1 MATYTTKQ
9 QKAVLDCLSE
19 RADSPV
25 SAAAIVDALREQGEH
40 IGIATVYRQLESSN
54 GRAASTRSR
63 RTRARTISSAPT
75 AAHRTAASLSASA
88 AGASCTSTATSSR
101 RSTSIWSMSTAFPS
115 IPARRCST
123 ACAASV
129 RRAHETHCFLFLALA
144 LAFSLTAC
152 TVPVEKA
159 DDGKIQ
165 IVATL
170 FPYYDFAR
178 AIAGDR
184 ADVTLLLSP
193 GREAHSFEPTP
204 LDAVTISESDV
215 FLYNGGEG
223 EYWVDSMLGAA
234 GENIAVIA
242 RMMDYVDA
250 LDEEYVEGMQGAD
263 GHDHDHE
270 HGSHDDHDDHDHD
283 HEEDEHDSDEVEY
296 DEHIW
301 TSPKNAV
308 VLCRAV
314 CDAICKADPA
324 NEDFYRANCDGYCAQ
339 IEALDARFA
348 SLCESAPHKLLV
360 FADRFPM
367 LYFCREFG
375 LDYRAAFHGCSGD
388 TEPSLATI
396 KYLIDKVED
405 EDIPVVYTIDFGT
418 KKVAAVVSECTGA
431 AVDTLYSMQTV
442 SRADF
447 DAGETYLTLMERNYE
462 ALRKGL
468 NE

>member
-1 MATYTTKQ
+1 MK
-9 QKAVLDCLSE
+9 
-19 RADSPV
+19 R
-25 SAAAIVDALREQGEH
+25 I
-40 IGIATVYRQLESSN
+40 
-54 GRAASTRSR
+54 
-63 RTRARTISSAPT
+63 
-75 AAHRTAASLSASA
+75 ASL
-88 AGASCTSTATSSR
+88 
-101 RSTSIWSMSTAFPS
+101 
-115 IPARRCST
+115 
-123 ACAASV
+123 
-129 RRAHETHCFLFLALA
+129 LLALV
-144 LAFSLTAC
+144 LVFSLTAC
-152 TVPVEKA
+152 AAPAEKSG
-159 DDGKIQ
+159 DGKIQ

-178 AIAGDR
+178 AIVGDR

-204 LDAVTISESDV
+204 LDAVTISEADV

-223 EYWVDSMLGAA
+223 EYWVDSMLDAA

-242 RMMDYVDA
+242 RMMNYVDA

-263 GHDHDHE
+263 DHGHD
-270 HGSHDDHDDHDHD
+270 GHD

-324 NEDFYRANCDGYCAQ
+324 NEDFYRANCDDYCAQ
-339 IEALDARFA
+339 IEELDARFA
-348 SLCESAPHKLLV
+348 ALCMSAPRKLLV

-367 LYFCREFG
+367 LYFCREFD

-405 EDIPVVYTIDFGT
+405 ENIPVVYTIDFGT

-431 AVDTLYSMQTV
+431 AVGTLYSMQTV

-468 NE
+468 SE

>member
-1 MATYTTKQ
+1 MKTT
-9 QKAVLDCLSE
+9 
-19 RADSPV
+19 
-25 SAAAIVDALREQGEH
+25 
-40 IGIATVYRQLESSN
+40 
-54 GRAASTRSR
+54 
-63 RTRARTISSAPT
+63 
-75 AAHRTAASLSASA
+75 
-88 AGASCTSTATSSR
+88 
-101 RSTSIWSMSTAFPS
+101 
-115 IPARRCST
+115 
-123 ACAASV
+123 
-129 RRAHETHCFLFLALA
+129 
-144 LAFSLTAC
+144 
-152 TVPVEKA
+152 
-159 DDGKIQ
+159 
-165 IVATL
+165 
-170 FPYYDFAR
+170 
-178 AIAGDR
+178 
-184 ADVTLLLSP
+184 
-193 GREAHSFEPTP
+193 AHSFEPTP

-223 EYWVDSMLGAA
+223 EYWVDSMLDAA

-242 RMMDYVDA
+242 RMMDYVNA

-270 HGSHDDHDDHDHD
+270 HGSHDDHDHD
-283 HEEDEHDSDEVEY
+283 HEEDEHDSDEIEY

-314 CDAICKADPA
+314 CDAICRADPA

-348 SLCESAPHKLLV
+348 ALCESAPRRLLI

-367 LYFCREFG
+367 LYFCREYG

-396 KYLIDKVED
+396 KFLIDKVED

-418 KKVAAVVSECTGA
+418 KKVAGVVSECTGA
-431 AVDTLYSMQTV
+431 AIETLYSMQTV

-447 DAGETYLTLMERNYE
+447 DAGETYLTLMERNFE

-468 NE
+468 NA

>member
-1 MATYTTKQ
+1 MKRILTLFLTLA
-9 QKAVLDCLSE
+9 LILSL
-19 RADSPV
+19 A
-25 SAAAIVDALREQGEH
+25 
-40 IGIATVYRQLESSN
+40 
-54 GRAASTRSR
+54 
-63 RTRARTISSAPT
+63 
-75 AAHRTAASLSASA
+75 
-88 AGASCTSTATSSR
+88 
-101 RSTSIWSMSTAFPS
+101 
-115 IPARRCST
+115 
-123 ACAASV
+123 ACAA
-129 RRAHETHCFLFLALA
+129 
-144 LAFSLTAC
+144 
-152 TVPVEKA
+152 PGEKA

-178 AIAGDR
+178 AIAGGR

-204 LDAVTISESDV
+204 LDAVTISEADV

-223 EYWVDSMLGAA
+223 EYWVEEMLDAA
-234 GENIAVIA
+234 GEHIAVKA

-250 LDEEYVEGMQGAD
+250 LGEEFSEGMQGAD
-263 GHDHDHE
+263 AH
-270 HGSHDDHDDHDHD
+270 DHDHD
-283 HEEDEHDSDEVEY
+283 HGDHDHESGEAHDSDEIEY

-301 TSPKNAV
+301 TSPKNAAI
-308 VLCRAV
+308 LCRAV
-314 CDAICKADPA
+314 CDAICTADPA
-324 NEDFYRANCDGYCAQ
+324 NEDFYRANCDDYCAQ

-348 SLCESAPHKLLV
+348 DLCESAPRKLLV

-396 KYLIDKVED
+396 KFLIDKVEN
-405 EDIPVVYTIDFGT
+405 ENIPVVYTIDFGT

-431 AVDTLYSMQTV
+431 AIETIYSMQTV

-447 DAGETYLTLMERNYE
+447 DAGETYLTLMERNFD

>member
-1 MATYTTKQ
+1 MK
-9 QKAVLDCLSE
+9 
-19 RADSPV
+19 R
-25 SAAAIVDALREQGEH
+25 
-40 IGIATVYRQLESSN
+40 IAS
-54 GRAASTRSR
+54 
-63 RTRARTISSAPT
+63 
-75 AAHRTAASLSASA
+75 
-88 AGASCTSTATSSR
+88 
-101 RSTSIWSMSTAFPS
+101 F
-115 IPARRCST
+115 
-123 ACAASV
+123 
-129 RRAHETHCFLFLALA
+129 FLALA
-144 LAFSLTAC
+144 MVFSLTAC
-152 TVPVEKA
+152 AAPAEKA

-178 AIAGDR
+178 AIVGDR

-263 GHDHDHE
+263 GHDHE

-314 CDAICKADPA
+314 CDAICRADA
-324 NEDFYRANCDGYCAQ
+324 ENAAFYRANCENYCAQ
-339 IEALDARFA
+339 LEDLDARFA
-348 SLCESAPHKLLV
+348 ALCESAPRRLLI

-367 LYFCREFG
+367 LYFCREYG

-396 KYLIDKVED
+396 KFLIDKVED
-405 EDIPVVYTIDFGT
+405 ENIPVVYTIDFGT

-431 AVDTLYSMQTV
+431 AIETLYSMQTV

-447 DAGETYLTLMERNYE
+447 DAGETYLTLMERNFE

>member
-1 MATYTTKQ
+1 MK
-9 QKAVLDCLSE
+9 
-19 RADSPV
+19 R
-25 SAAAIVDALREQGEH
+25 I
-40 IGIATVYRQLESSN
+40 
-54 GRAASTRSR
+54 
-63 RTRARTISSAPT
+63 IS
-75 AAHRTAASLSASA
+75 L
-88 AGASCTSTATSSR
+88 
-101 RSTSIWSMSTAFPS
+101 
-115 IPARRCST
+115 
-123 ACAASV
+123 
-129 RRAHETHCFLFLALA
+129 LLALS
-144 LAFSLTAC
+144 LTLSLTAC
-152 TVPVEKA
+152 TAPAEKA

-178 AIAGDR
+178 AIAQDR

-204 LDAVTISESDV
+204 LDAVTISEADV

-223 EYWVDSMLGAA
+223 EYWVESMLDAA
-234 GENIAVIA
+234 GEHIAVA
-242 RMMDYVDA
+242 SRMMDYVDA
-250 LDEEYVEGMQGAD
+250 LNEEYVEGMQGAD

-324 NEDFYRANCDGYCAQ
+324 NEDFYRANCENYCAQ
-339 IEALDARFA
+339 LEDLDARFA
-348 SLCESAPHKLLV
+348 ALCESAPRRLLI

-367 LYFCREFG
+367 LYFCREYG

-396 KYLIDKVED
+396 KFLIDKVED
-405 EDIPVVYTIDFGT
+405 ENIPVVYTIDFGT

-431 AVDTLYSMQTV
+431 AIETLYSMQTV

-468 NE
+468 NA

>member
-1 MATYTTKQ
+1 MK
-9 QKAVLDCLSE
+9 
-19 RADSPV
+19 R
-25 SAAAIVDALREQGEH
+25 
-40 IGIATVYRQLESSN
+40 IAS
-54 GRAASTRSR
+54 
-63 RTRARTISSAPT
+63 
-75 AAHRTAASLSASA
+75 
-88 AGASCTSTATSSR
+88 
-101 RSTSIWSMSTAFPS
+101 F
-115 IPARRCST
+115 
-123 ACAASV
+123 
-129 RRAHETHCFLFLALA
+129 FLALA

-223 EYWVDSMLGAA
+223 EYWVDSM
-234 GENIAVIA
+234 
-242 RMMDYVDA
+242 MDYVDA

-270 HGSHDDHDDHDHD
+270 HGSHDDHDDHDDHDHD

-324 NEDFYRANCDGYCAQ
+324 NEDFYRANCDDYCAQ
-339 IEALDARFA
+339 IEALDVRFA
-348 SLCESAPHKLLV
+348 DLCASAPRKLLV

-442 SRADF
+442 SRTDF

>member
-1 MATYTTKQ
+1 MKRI
-9 QKAVLDCLSE
+9 LS
-19 RADSPV
+19 
-25 SAAAIVDALREQGEH
+25 
-40 IGIATVYRQLESSN
+40 
-54 GRAASTRSR
+54 
-63 RTRARTISSAPT
+63 
-75 AAHRTAASLSASA
+75 
-88 AGASCTSTATSSR
+88 
-101 RSTSIWSMSTAFPS
+101 
-115 IPARRCST
+115 
-123 ACAASV
+123 
-129 RRAHETHCFLFLALA
+129 FLLALA
-144 LAFSLTAC
+144 LSLSLCAC
-152 TVPVEKA
+152 AAPGEKA
-159 DDGKIQ
+159 DDGKLQ
-165 IVATL
+165 IVTTL

-178 AIAGDR
+178 AIAQDR

-204 LDAVTISESDV
+204 LDAVTISEADV

-223 EYWVDSMLGAA
+223 EYWVESMLDAA
-234 GENIAVIA
+234 GEHIAVA
-242 RMMDYVDA
+242 SRMMDYVDA
-250 LDEEYVEGMQGAD
+250 LNEEYVEGMQGAD

-270 HGSHDDHDDHDHD
+270 HGSHDDHDHD
-283 HEEDEHDSDEVEY
+283 HEEDEHDSDEIEY

-314 CDAICKADPA
+314 CDAICRADA
-324 NEDFYRANCDGYCAQ
+324 ENAAFYRANCENYCAQ
-339 IEALDARFA
+339 LEDLDARFA
-348 SLCESAPHKLLV
+348 ALCESAPRRLLI

-367 LYFCREFG
+367 LYFCREYG

-396 KYLIDKVED
+396 KFLIDKVED
-405 EDIPVVYTIDFGT
+405 ENIPVVYTIDFGT

-431 AVDTLYSMQTV
+431 AIETLYSMQTV

-468 NE
+468 NA

>member
-1 MATYTTKQ
+1 MK
-9 QKAVLDCLSE
+9 
-19 RADSPV
+19 R
-25 SAAAIVDALREQGEH
+25 I
-40 IGIATVYRQLESSN
+40 
-54 GRAASTRSR
+54 
-63 RTRARTISSAPT
+63 IS
-75 AAHRTAASLSASA
+75 L
-88 AGASCTSTATSSR
+88 
-101 RSTSIWSMSTAFPS
+101 
-115 IPARRCST
+115 
-123 ACAASV
+123 
-129 RRAHETHCFLFLALA
+129 LLALA
-144 LAFSLTAC
+144 LALSLAAC
-152 TVPVEKA
+152 AAPGEKA
-159 DDGKIQ
+159 DDGRIQ

-204 LDAVTISESDV
+204 LDAVTISEADV

-223 EYWVDSMLGAA
+223 EYWVEEMLDAA
-234 GENIAVIA
+234 GEHIAVKA

-250 LDEEYVEGMQGAD
+250 LGEEFSEGMQGAD
-263 GHDHDHE
+263 
-270 HGSHDDHDDHDHD
+270 DHDHD
-283 HEEDEHDSDEVEY
+283 HGEHDHDSDAVEY

-301 TSPKNAV
+301 TSPKNAAI
-308 VLCRAV
+308 LCRAV
-314 CDAICKADPA
+314 CEAICRADA
-324 NEDFYRANCDGYCAQ
+324 ENADFYRANCENYCAQ
-339 IEALDARFA
+339 LKTLDACFA
-348 SLCESAPHKLLV
+348 ILCTDAPRKLLV

-367 LYFCREFG
+367 LYFCREYG

-396 KYLIDKVED
+396 KFLIDKVED
-405 EDIPVVYTIDFGT
+405 ENIPVVYTIDFGT

-431 AVDTLYSMQTV
+431 AIGTIYSMQTV

>member
-1 MATYTTKQ
+1 MK
-9 QKAVLDCLSE
+9 
-19 RADSPV
+19 R
-25 SAAAIVDALREQGEH
+25 
-40 IGIATVYRQLESSN
+40 IAS
-54 GRAASTRSR
+54 
-63 RTRARTISSAPT
+63 
-75 AAHRTAASLSASA
+75 
-88 AGASCTSTATSSR
+88 
-101 RSTSIWSMSTAFPS
+101 F
-115 IPARRCST
+115 
-123 ACAASV
+123 
-129 RRAHETHCFLFLALA
+129 FLALA

-178 AIAGDR
+178 AIVGDR

-263 GHDHDHE
+263 PAMSMAATMTMMTMTTIMKRMSTTATRSNTTSTSGRRRKTPSSSAAPSATRSARPIPRTRTSTARTVMATARRSKH
-270 HGSHDDHDDHDHD
+270 STRALPL
-283 HEEDEHDSDEVEY
+283 SAKARRTSSSSSPTASRCSTSAANSA
-296 DEHIW
+296 W
-301 TSPKNAV
+301 TTARRSTAARATPSP
-308 VLCRAV
+308 RS
-314 CDAICKADPA
+314 
-324 NEDFYRANCDGYCAQ
+324 R
-339 IEALDARFA
+339 
-348 SLCESAPHKLLV
+348 
-360 FADRFPM
+360 
-367 LYFCREFG
+367 
-375 LDYRAAFHGCSGD
+375 
-388 TEPSLATI
+388 PSSTSSTRWRMRS
-396 KYLIDKVED
+396 
-405 EDIPVVYTIDFGT
+405 IPVVYTIDFGT

>member
-1 MATYTTKQ
+1 MK
-9 QKAVLDCLSE
+9 
-19 RADSPV
+19 R
-25 SAAAIVDALREQGEH
+25 
-40 IGIATVYRQLESSN
+40 IAS
-54 GRAASTRSR
+54 
-63 RTRARTISSAPT
+63 
-75 AAHRTAASLSASA
+75 
-88 AGASCTSTATSSR
+88 
-101 RSTSIWSMSTAFPS
+101 F
-115 IPARRCST
+115 
-123 ACAASV
+123 
-129 RRAHETHCFLFLALA
+129 FLALA
-144 LAFSLTAC
+144 MVFSLTAC
-152 TVPVEKA
+152 AAPAEKA

-223 EYWVDSMLGAA
+223 EYWVDSMLDAA

-348 SLCESAPHKLLV
+348 SLCASAPRKLLV

>member
-1 MATYTTKQ
+1 MK
-9 QKAVLDCLSE
+9 
-19 RADSPV
+19 R
-25 SAAAIVDALREQGEH
+25 IF
-40 IGIATVYRQLESSN
+40 
-54 GRAASTRSR
+54 
-63 RTRARTISSAPT
+63 
-75 AAHRTAASLSASA
+75 SL
-88 AGASCTSTATSSR
+88 
-101 RSTSIWSMSTAFPS
+101 
-115 IPARRCST
+115 
-123 ACAASV
+123 
-129 RRAHETHCFLFLALA
+129 LLALA
-144 LAFSLTAC
+144 LSLSLCAC
-152 TVPVEKA
+152 TAPAEKA
-159 DDGKIQ
+159 DNGKLQ
-165 IVATL
+165 IVTTL

-178 AIAGDR
+178 AIAQDR

-204 LDAVTISESDV
+204 LDAVTISEADV

-223 EYWVDSMLGAA
+223 EYWVESMLDAA
-234 GENIAVIA
+234 GEHIAVA
-242 RMMDYVDA
+242 SRMMDYVDA

-270 HGSHDDHDDHDHD
+270 HGSHDDHDNHDHD
-283 HEEDEHDSDEVEY
+283 HESGEEHDSDEIEY

-324 NEDFYRANCDGYCAQ
+324 NEDFYRANCDDYCAQ
-339 IEALDARFA
+339 LEDLDARFSA
-348 SLCESAPHKLLV
+348 LCESAPRKLLV

-367 LYFCREFG
+367 LYFCREYG

-396 KYLIDKVED
+396 KFLIDKVED
-405 EDIPVVYTIDFGT
+405 ENIPVVYTIDFGT

-431 AVDTLYSMQTV
+431 AIETIYSMQTV

-447 DAGETYLTLMERNYE
+447 DAGETYLTLMERNFE

-468 NE
+468 NA

>member
-1 MATYTTKQ
+1 MK
-9 QKAVLDCLSE
+9 
-19 RADSPV
+19 R
-25 SAAAIVDALREQGEH
+25 
-40 IGIATVYRQLESSN
+40 IAS
-54 GRAASTRSR
+54 
-63 RTRARTISSAPT
+63 
-75 AAHRTAASLSASA
+75 
-88 AGASCTSTATSSR
+88 
-101 RSTSIWSMSTAFPS
+101 F
-115 IPARRCST
+115 
-123 ACAASV
+123 
-129 RRAHETHCFLFLALA
+129 FLALA

-178 AIAGDR
+178 AIVGDR

-223 EYWVDSMLGAA
+223 EYWVDSMLDAA

-242 RMMDYVDA
+242 RMMDYVDV
-250 LDEEYVEGMQGAD
+250 LDEEYVEGMQGVD

-270 HGSHDDHDDHDHD
+270 HGSHDDHD
-283 HEEDEHDSDEVEY
+283 HEEDEHDSDEIEY

-314 CDAICKADPA
+314 CDAICRADA
-324 NEDFYRANCDGYCAQ
+324 ENAAFYRANCENYCAQ
-339 IEALDARFA
+339 LEDLDARFA
-348 SLCESAPHKLLV
+348 ALCESAPRRLLI

-367 LYFCREFG
+367 LYFCREYG

-396 KYLIDKVED
+396 KFLIDKVED
-405 EDIPVVYTIDFGT
+405 ENIPVVYTIDFGT
-418 KKVAAVVSECTGA
+418 KNGAAVVSECTGA
-431 AVDTLYSMQTV
+431 AIETLYSMQTV

-447 DAGETYLTLMERNYE
+447 DAGETYLTLMERNFE

-468 NE
+468 NA

>member
-1 MATYTTKQ
+1 MK
-9 QKAVLDCLSE
+9 
-19 RADSPV
+19 R
-25 SAAAIVDALREQGEH
+25 
-40 IGIATVYRQLESSN
+40 IAS
-54 GRAASTRSR
+54 
-63 RTRARTISSAPT
+63 
-75 AAHRTAASLSASA
+75 
-88 AGASCTSTATSSR
+88 
-101 RSTSIWSMSTAFPS
+101 F
-115 IPARRCST
+115 
-123 ACAASV
+123 
-129 RRAHETHCFLFLALA
+129 FLALA

-159 DDGKIQ
+159 DDGKIR

-178 AIAGDR
+178 AIAGGR

-204 LDAVTISESDV
+204 LDAVTISEADV

-234 GENIAVIA
+234 GENIAVVA

-270 HGSHDDHDDHDHD
+270 HGSHDDHDDHDDHDHD

-324 NEDFYRANCDGYCAQ
+324 NEDFYCANCDDYCAQ

-348 SLCESAPHKLLV
+348 SLCESAPRKLLV

-367 LYFCREFG
+367 LYFCREFD

>member
-1 MATYTTKQ
+1 MKRIIT
-9 QKAVLDCLSE
+9 L
-19 RADSPV
+19 
-25 SAAAIVDALREQGEH
+25 
-40 IGIATVYRQLESSN
+40 
-54 GRAASTRSR
+54 
-63 RTRARTISSAPT
+63 
-75 AAHRTAASLSASA
+75 
-88 AGASCTSTATSSR
+88 
-101 RSTSIWSMSTAFPS
+101 
-115 IPARRCST
+115 
-123 ACAASV
+123 
-129 RRAHETHCFLFLALA
+129 FLTLALA
-144 LAFSLTAC
+144 LSLAAC
-152 TVPVEKA
+152 AAPGEKA
-159 DDGKIQ
+159 DDGRLQ

-204 LDAVTISESDV
+204 LDAVTISEADV

-223 EYWVDSMLGAA
+223 EYWVEEMLDAA
-234 GENIAVIA
+234 GEHIAVKA

-250 LDEEYVEGMQGAD
+250 LGEEFSEGMQGAD
-263 GHDHDHE
+263 EHGHDH
-270 HGSHDDHDDHDHD
+270 DHDDHDHD
-283 HEEDEHDSDEVEY
+283 HEEDKHDSDEIEY

-301 TSPKNAV
+301 TSPKNAAI
-308 VLCRAV
+308 LCRAV
-314 CDAICKADPA
+314 CEAICKADPA
-324 NEDFYRANCDGYCAQ
+324 NEDFYRANCDDYCAQ

-348 SLCESAPHKLLV
+348 DLCESAPRKLLI

-367 LYFCREFG
+367 LYFCREYG

-405 EDIPVVYTIDFGT
+405 ENIPVVYTIDFGT

-431 AVDTLYSMQTV
+431 AIETIYSMQTV

-447 DAGETYLTLMERNYE
+447 DAGETYLTLMERNFE

>member
-1 MATYTTKQ
+1 MK
-9 QKAVLDCLSE
+9 
-19 RADSPV
+19 R
-25 SAAAIVDALREQGEH
+25 
-40 IGIATVYRQLESSN
+40 IAS
-54 GRAASTRSR
+54 
-63 RTRARTISSAPT
+63 
-75 AAHRTAASLSASA
+75 
-88 AGASCTSTATSSR
+88 
-101 RSTSIWSMSTAFPS
+101 F
-115 IPARRCST
+115 
-123 ACAASV
+123 
-129 RRAHETHCFLFLALA
+129 FLALA

-159 DDGKIQ
+159 DDGKLQ

-178 AIAGDR
+178 AIVGDR

-250 LDEEYVEGMQGAD
+250 LNEEYVEGMQGAD

-270 HGSHDDHDDHDHD
+270 HGSHDDHDDHDDHDHD

-314 CDAICKADPA
+314 CDAICRADA
-324 NEDFYRANCDGYCAQ
+324 ENAAFYRANCENYCAQ
-339 IEALDARFA
+339 LEDLDARFA
-348 SLCESAPHKLLV
+348 ALCESAPRRLLI

-396 KYLIDKVED
+396 KFLIDKVED
-405 EDIPVVYTIDFGT
+405 ENIPVVYTIDFGT

-431 AVDTLYSMQTV
+431 AIETLYSMQTV

-447 DAGETYLTLMERNYE
+447 DAGETYLTLMERNFE

-468 NE
+468 NA

>member
-1 MATYTTKQ
+1 MK
-9 QKAVLDCLSE
+9 
-19 RADSPV
+19 R
-25 SAAAIVDALREQGEH
+25 
-40 IGIATVYRQLESSN
+40 IAS
-54 GRAASTRSR
+54 
-63 RTRARTISSAPT
+63 
-75 AAHRTAASLSASA
+75 
-88 AGASCTSTATSSR
+88 
-101 RSTSIWSMSTAFPS
+101 
-115 IPARRCST
+115 
-123 ACAASV
+123 
-129 RRAHETHCFLFLALA
+129 FLLALA

-178 AIAGDR
+178 AIVGDR

-234 GENIAVIA
+234 GENIAVVA

-263 GHDHDHE
+263 GHDH
-270 HGSHDDHDDHDHD
+270 DHDDHDHD

-301 TSPKNAV
+301 TSPKNAIK
-308 VLCRAV
+308 LCRAV
-314 CDAICKADPA
+314 ADALCAADA
-324 NEDFYRANCDGYCAQ
+324 ENADLYRANCEDYCAQ
-339 IEALDARFA
+339 LEALDADLRA
-348 SLCESAPHKLLV
+348 LRANAVRDLLI
-360 FADRFPM
+360 FADRFPF
-367 LYFCREFG
+367 LYFCEEYD
-375 LDYRAAFHGCSGD
+375 LHYRAAFHGCSGD
-388 TEPSLATI
+388 TEPSLATL
-396 KYLIDKVED
+396 KYLIDKVND
-405 EDIPVVYTIDFGT
+405 EHIPVVYTIDLSSQ
-418 KKVAAVVSECTGA
+418 KVAEAVSECTGA
-431 AVDTLYSMQTV
+431 RIERLWSMQTV

-447 DAGETYLTLMERNYE
+447 DAGETYLTLMQRNYE
-462 ALRKGL
+462 ALKGGL
-468 NE
+468 L

>member
-1 MATYTTKQ
+1 MKRIIT
-9 QKAVLDCLSE
+9 L
-19 RADSPV
+19 
-25 SAAAIVDALREQGEH
+25 
-40 IGIATVYRQLESSN
+40 
-54 GRAASTRSR
+54 
-63 RTRARTISSAPT
+63 
-75 AAHRTAASLSASA
+75 
-88 AGASCTSTATSSR
+88 
-101 RSTSIWSMSTAFPS
+101 
-115 IPARRCST
+115 
-123 ACAASV
+123 
-129 RRAHETHCFLFLALA
+129 FLTLALA
-144 LAFSLTAC
+144 LSLAAC
-152 TVPVEKA
+152 AAPGEKA
-159 DDGKIQ
+159 DDGRLQ

-204 LDAVTISESDV
+204 LDAVTISEADV

-223 EYWVDSMLGAA
+223 EYWVEEMLDAA
-234 GENIAVIA
+234 GEHIAVKA

-250 LDEEYVEGMQGAD
+250 LGEEFSEGMQGAD
-263 GHDHDHE
+263 EHGHDH
-270 HGSHDDHDDHDHD
+270 DHDDHDHD
-283 HEEDEHDSDEVEY
+283 HEEDKHDSDEIEY

-301 TSPKNAV
+301 TSPKNAAI
-308 VLCRAV
+308 LCRAV
-314 CDAICKADPA
+314 CEAICKADPA
-324 NEDFYRANCDGYCAQ
+324 NEDFYRANCDDYCAQ

-348 SLCESAPHKLLV
+348 DLCESAPRKLLI

-367 LYFCREFG
+367 LYFCREYG

-405 EDIPVVYTIDFGT
+405 ENIPVVYTIDFGT
-418 KKVAAVVSECTGA
+418 KKVADVVSECTGA
-431 AVDTLYSMQTV
+431 AIETIYSMQTV

-447 DAGETYLTLMERNYE
+447 DAGETYLTLMERNFE

-468 NE
+468 NA

>member
-1 MATYTTKQ
+1 MKRILTLFLTLA
-9 QKAVLDCLSE
+9 LILSL
-19 RADSPV
+19 A
-25 SAAAIVDALREQGEH
+25 
-40 IGIATVYRQLESSN
+40 
-54 GRAASTRSR
+54 
-63 RTRARTISSAPT
+63 
-75 AAHRTAASLSASA
+75 
-88 AGASCTSTATSSR
+88 
-101 RSTSIWSMSTAFPS
+101 
-115 IPARRCST
+115 
-123 ACAASV
+123 ACAA
-129 RRAHETHCFLFLALA
+129 
-144 LAFSLTAC
+144 
-152 TVPVEKA
+152 PGEKA

-178 AIAGDR
+178 AIAGGR

-204 LDAVTISESDV
+204 LDAVTISEADV

-223 EYWVDSMLGAA
+223 EYWVEEMLDAA
-234 GENIAVIA
+234 GEHIAVKA
-242 RMMDYVDA
+242 RMMDHVDA
-250 LDEEYVEGMQGAD
+250 LGEEFSEGMQGAD
-263 GHDHDHE
+263 AH
-270 HGSHDDHDDHDHD
+270 DHDHD
-283 HEEDEHDSDEVEY
+283 HGDHDHESGEAHDSDEIEY

-301 TSPKNAV
+301 TSPKNAAI
-308 VLCRAV
+308 LCRAV
-314 CDAICKADPA
+314 CDAICTADPA
-324 NEDFYRANCDGYCAQ
+324 NEDFYRANCDDYCAQ

-348 SLCESAPHKLLV
+348 DLCESAPRKLLV

-431 AVDTLYSMQTV
+431 AIETIYSMQTV

-447 DAGETYLTLMERNYE
+447 DAGETYLTLMERNFD

>member
-1 MATYTTKQ
+1 MKRILTLFLTLA
-9 QKAVLDCLSE
+9 LILSL
-19 RADSPV
+19 A
-25 SAAAIVDALREQGEH
+25 
-40 IGIATVYRQLESSN
+40 
-54 GRAASTRSR
+54 
-63 RTRARTISSAPT
+63 
-75 AAHRTAASLSASA
+75 
-88 AGASCTSTATSSR
+88 
-101 RSTSIWSMSTAFPS
+101 
-115 IPARRCST
+115 
-123 ACAASV
+123 ACAA
-129 RRAHETHCFLFLALA
+129 
-144 LAFSLTAC
+144 
-152 TVPVEKA
+152 PGEKA

-178 AIAGDR
+178 AIAGGR

-204 LDAVTISESDV
+204 LDAVTISEADV

-223 EYWVDSMLGAA
+223 EYWVEEMLDAA
-234 GENIAVIA
+234 GEHIAVKA
-242 RMMDYVDA
+242 RMMDHVDA
-250 LDEEYVEGMQGAD
+250 LGEEFSEGMQGAD
-263 GHDHDHE
+263 AH
-270 HGSHDDHDDHDHD
+270 DHDHD
-283 HEEDEHDSDEVEY
+283 HGDHDHEKNEAHDSDEIEY

-301 TSPKNAV
+301 TSPKNAAI
-308 VLCRAV
+308 LCRAV
-314 CDAICKADPA
+314 CDAICTADPA
-324 NEDFYRANCDGYCAQ
+324 NEDFYRANCDDYCAQ

-348 SLCESAPHKLLV
+348 DLCESAPRKLLV

-396 KYLIDKVED
+396 KFLIDKVED
-405 EDIPVVYTIDFGT
+405 ENIPVVYTIDFGT

-431 AVDTLYSMQTV
+431 AIETIYSMQTV

-447 DAGETYLTLMERNYE
+447 DAGETYLTLMERNFD

>member
-1 MATYTTKQ
+1 MK
-9 QKAVLDCLSE
+9 
-19 RADSPV
+19 R
-25 SAAAIVDALREQGEH
+25 I
-40 IGIATVYRQLESSN
+40 
-54 GRAASTRSR
+54 
-63 RTRARTISSAPT
+63 IS
-75 AAHRTAASLSASA
+75 L
-88 AGASCTSTATSSR
+88 
-101 RSTSIWSMSTAFPS
+101 
-115 IPARRCST
+115 
-123 ACAASV
+123 
-129 RRAHETHCFLFLALA
+129 LLALA
-144 LAFSLTAC
+144 LSLSLAAC
-152 TVPVEKA
+152 AAPAEKA
-159 DDGKIQ
+159 DGGKLQ
-165 IVATL
+165 IVTTL

-178 AIAGDR
+178 AIAQDR

-204 LDAVTISESDV
+204 LDAVTISEADV

-223 EYWVDSMLGAA
+223 EYWVESMLDAA
-234 GENIAVIA
+234 GEHIAVA
-242 RMMDYVDA
+242 SRMMDYVDA
-250 LDEEYVEGMQGAD
+250 LNEEYVEGMQSAD

-270 HGSHDDHDDHDHD
+270 HGSHDDHDHD
-283 HEEDEHDSDEVEY
+283 HEEDEHDSDEIEY

-314 CDAICKADPA
+314 CDAICRADA
-324 NEDFYRANCDGYCAQ
+324 ENADFYRANCENYCAQ
-339 IEALDARFA
+339 LEDLDARFA
-348 SLCESAPHKLLV
+348 ALCESAPRRLLI

-367 LYFCREFG
+367 LYFCREYG

-396 KYLIDKVED
+396 KFLIDKVED
-405 EDIPVVYTIDFGT
+405 ENIPVVYTIDFGT

-431 AVDTLYSMQTV
+431 AIETLYSMQTV

-447 DAGETYLTLMERNYE
+447 DAGETYLTLMERNFE

>member
-1 MATYTTKQ
+1 MK
-9 QKAVLDCLSE
+9 
-19 RADSPV
+19 R
-25 SAAAIVDALREQGEH
+25 I
-40 IGIATVYRQLESSN
+40 
-54 GRAASTRSR
+54 
-63 RTRARTISSAPT
+63 IS
-75 AAHRTAASLSASA
+75 L
-88 AGASCTSTATSSR
+88 
-101 RSTSIWSMSTAFPS
+101 
-115 IPARRCST
+115 
-123 ACAASV
+123 
-129 RRAHETHCFLFLALA
+129 LLALA
-144 LAFSLTAC
+144 LSLSLAAC
-152 TVPVEKA
+152 AAPAEKA
-159 DDGKIQ
+159 DGGKLQ
-165 IVATL
+165 IVTTL

-178 AIAGDR
+178 AIAQDR

-204 LDAVTISESDV
+204 LDAVTISEADV

-223 EYWVDSMLGAA
+223 EYWVESMLDAA
-234 GENIAVIA
+234 GEHIAVA
-242 RMMDYVDA
+242 SRMMDYVDA
-250 LDEEYVEGMQGAD
+250 LNEEYVEGMQGAD

-270 HGSHDDHDDHDHD
+270 HGSHDHDHD
-283 HEEDEHDSDEVEY
+283 HEEDEHDSDEIEY

-324 NEDFYRANCDGYCAQ
+324 NEDFYRTNCDDYCAQ
-339 IEALDARFA
+339 LEALDARFSA
-348 SLCESAPHKLLV
+348 LCESAPRRLLI

-367 LYFCREFG
+367 LYFCREYG

-396 KYLIDKVED
+396 KFLIDKVED
-405 EDIPVVYTIDFGT
+405 ENIPVVYTIDFGT

-431 AVDTLYSMQTV
+431 AIETIYSMQTV

-447 DAGETYLTLMERNYE
+447 DAGETYLTLMERNFE

-468 NE
+468 NA

>member
-1 MATYTTKQ
+1 MTARKNRIRLVG
-9 QKAVLDCLSE
+9 ALLALVL
-19 RADSPV
+19 
-25 SAAAIVDALREQGEH
+25 
-40 IGIATVYRQLESSN
+40 
-54 GRAASTRSR
+54 
-63 RTRARTISSAPT
+63 
-75 AAHRTAASLSASA
+75 SLSLV
-88 AGASCTSTATSSR
+88 G
-101 RSTSIWSMSTAFPS
+101 
-115 IPARRCST
+115 
-123 ACAASV
+123 CAV
-129 RRAHETHCFLFLALA
+129 REG
-144 LAFSLTAC
+144 S
-152 TVPVEKA
+152 A
-159 DDGKIQ
+159 DDGRLR
-165 IVATL
+165 VVTTL

-178 AIAGDR
+178 AVAGDR
-184 ADVTLLLSP
+184 ADVTLLLAP

-204 LDAVTISESDV
+204 LDAVTISRADV
-215 FLYNGGEG
+215 FIYNGGEG
-223 EYWVDSMLGAA
+223 EVWADDMLD
-234 GENIAVIA
+234 AVGGDIGTVL
-242 RMMDYVDA
+242 RMMDFVDA
-250 LDEEYVEGMQGAD
+250 REEEFSEGMQGAD
-263 GHDHDHE
+263 SHDHAHDH
-270 HGSHDDHDDHDHD
+270 DHDHD
-283 HEEDEHDSDEVEY
+283 HELHDHAEHDHDDSDEVEY

-308 VLCRAV
+308 ILCRAV

-396 KYLIDKVED
+396 KFLIDKVED
-405 EDIPVVYTIDFGT
+405 ENIPVVYTIDFGT

>member
-1 MATYTTKQ
+1 MK
-9 QKAVLDCLSE
+9 
-19 RADSPV
+19 R
-25 SAAAIVDALREQGEH
+25 
-40 IGIATVYRQLESSN
+40 IAS
-54 GRAASTRSR
+54 
-63 RTRARTISSAPT
+63 
-75 AAHRTAASLSASA
+75 
-88 AGASCTSTATSSR
+88 
-101 RSTSIWSMSTAFPS
+101 F
-115 IPARRCST
+115 
-123 ACAASV
+123 
-129 RRAHETHCFLFLALA
+129 FLALA

-178 AIAGDR
+178 AIVGDR

-301 TSPKNAV
+301 TSPKNAIR
-308 VLCRAV
+308 LCRAV
-314 CDAICKADPA
+314 ADALCAADA
-324 NEDFYRANCDGYCAQ
+324 ENADLYRANCEDYCAQ
-339 IEALDARFA
+339 LEALDADLRA
-348 SLCESAPHKLLV
+348 LRANAVRDLLI
-360 FADRFPM
+360 FADRFPF
-367 LYFCREFG
+367 LYFCEEYG
-375 LDYRAAFHGCSGD
+375 LHSRAAFHGCSGD
-388 TEPSLATI
+388 TEPSLATL
-396 KYLIDKVED
+396 KYLIDKVND
-405 EDIPVVYTIDFGT
+405 EHIPVVYTIDLSSQ
-418 KKVAAVVSECTGA
+418 KVAEAVSECTGA
-431 AVDTLYSMQTV
+431 RIERLWSMQTV
-442 SRADF
+442 SRTDF
-447 DAGETYLTLMERNYE
+447 DAGETYLTLMQRNYE
-462 ALRKGL
+462 ALKGGL
-468 NE
+468 L